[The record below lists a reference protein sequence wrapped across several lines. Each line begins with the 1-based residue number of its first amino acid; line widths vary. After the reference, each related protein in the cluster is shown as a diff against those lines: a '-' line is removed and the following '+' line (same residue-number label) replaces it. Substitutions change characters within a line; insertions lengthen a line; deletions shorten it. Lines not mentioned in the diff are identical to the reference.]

1 MLLPNSL
8 ALSKC
13 ECVSFCI
20 RATAIINFAAAQ
32 GERRQFGE
40 NIHNS
45 HKTAYH
51 YTARKKF
58 FFCFKG
64 EKKNKREKEGGGGAP
79 CRFLRQQTG
88 KDKGHS

>member
-1 MLLPNSL
+1 
-8 ALSKC
+8 
-13 ECVSFCI
+13 VSFCI

-58 FFCFKG
+58 FFVSKARKRIKERKRVAVAPRVVFCVSKL
-64 EKKNKREKEGGGGAP
+64 EKTKAIHNCG
-79 CRFLRQQTG
+79 QT
-88 KDKGHS
+88 KI